1 MIAIETKYLPATNFK
16 GARIKAFTFSGFNIT
31 IPCDYSLTHE
41 KVYFKAVKELI
52 KKYKLEW
59 NISKMTFGGT
69 KDGYVF
75 CFSDSIVK

>member
-59 NISKMTFGGT
+59 NISKMTLWRN
-69 KDGYVF
+69 KRWL
-75 CFSDSIVK
+75 CFLFL